1 MDRELTVGGAVDE
14 TVAVADAERDG
25 GDGEG
30 RRLTAVEF
38 QGLADIPPEIEW
50 AANIRNRNTRRAYQR
65 DVREF
70 CRFVGIRAVAE
81 LRQVTRAHVIAW
93 RRTLEARA
101 LAGATVRR
109 KLSALAALYDYLCEQ
124 NAVADNPVRGVQR
137 PPAASGEG
145 ATPALGNAQARALL
159 DAPPADTLKGLRDR
173 AILAT
178 MLYHGLRR
186 AELAAL
192 RIGDLQPRQG
202 VLHLRV
208 HGKRGKIRYV
218 PAAPA
223 ALERIDAWLAAAG
236 HGGDGGQAGDPDAP
250 LFHALTRRAGPLWP
264 LRALHPNTINCAIVQ
279 VYGRKVGLGD
289 IVTAHGLRATA
300 ATNALEHDADIAKV
314 QEWLG
319 HANIST
325 TRLYDRRNTRAA
337 DSPIYR
343 VKY

>member
-1 MDRELTVGGAVDE
+1 MDRELTVAE
-14 TVAVADAERDG
+14 TGAVADAGRDADG
-25 GDGEG
+25 GGGEG

-50 AANIRNRNTRRAYQR
+50 AANIRNAHTRRAYQR

-93 RRTLEARA
+93 RRTLDARA

-145 ATPALGNAQARALL
+145 ATPALGDAQARALL

-178 MLYHGLRR
+178 LLYHGLRR

-192 RIGDLQPRQG
+192 RVGDLQPRQG

-236 HGGDGGQAGDPDAP
+236 HGGHGGHAGDPDAP
-250 LFHALTRRAGPLWP
+250 LFHALTRRPGP

-279 VYGRKVGLGD
+279 VYGRRVGLGD

-300 ATNALEHDADIAKV
+300 ATNALDHDADIAKV

-337 DSPIYR
+337 DSPTYR

>member
-1 MDRELTVGGAVDE
+1 MDRELTVAETGAGRGGN
-14 TVAVADAERDG
+14 G
-25 GDGEG
+25 GEGEG
-30 RRLTAVEF
+30 RWLTAVEF

-50 AANIRNRNTRRAYQR
+50 AANIRNQNTRRAYQR

-70 CRFVGIRAVAE
+70 CRFIGIRAVAE

-93 RRTLEARA
+93 RCTLEARA

-109 KLSALAALYDYLCEQ
+109 KLSAPAALYDYLCEQ
-124 NAVADNPVRGVQR
+124 NAVADNPVRGEQR
-137 PPAASGEG
+137 PPAESGEG
-145 ATPALGNAQARALL
+145 ATPALGNAHPRALL
-159 DAPPADTLKGLRDR
+159 DR

-223 ALERIDAWLAAAG
+223 ALERIDAWLAVAG
-236 HGGDGGQAGDPDAP
+236 HGGHAGDPDAP
-250 LFHALTRRAGPLWP
+250 LFHALTRRDGPP
-264 LRALHPNTINCAIVQ
+264 RALHP
-279 VYGRKVGLGD
+279 K
-289 IVTAHGLRATA
+289 H
-300 ATNALEHDADIAKV
+300 
-314 QEWLG
+314 
-319 HANIST
+319 S
-325 TRLYDRRNTRAA
+325 
-337 DSPIYR
+337 
-343 VKY
+343 

>member
-1 MDRELTVGGAVDE
+1 MDRELTVGDAV
-14 TVAVADAERDG
+14 AERDG
-25 GDGEG
+25 DGGEGEG
-30 RRLTAVEF
+30 RRLTASEF

-145 ATPALGNAQARALL
+145 ATPALGDAQARALL
-159 DAPPADTLKGLRDR
+159 DAPTADTLKGLRDR

-178 MLYHGLRR
+178 LLYHGLRR

-208 HGKRGKIRYV
+208 YGKRGKIRYV

-223 ALERIDAWLAAAG
+223 ALERINAWLAAAG
-236 HGGDGGQAGDPDAP
+236 HAGDPGAP
-250 LFHALTRRAGPLWP
+250 LFHALSRRAGPLRP
-264 LRALHPNTINCAIVQ
+264 LHPNTINCAIVQ
-279 VYGRKVGLGD
+279 VYGRKVGLDD

-300 ATNALEHDADIAKV
+300 ATNALDHDADIAKV

-337 DSPIYR
+337 DSPTYR